1 MEEESCEKKRCTS
14 AKILGR
20 EQNRKN
26 LLVRCGFLTILGDD
40 DDSFAVCASVDGG
53 PGRKRWS
60 LQMVVMASPPG
71 LVNLARGLGRYSI
84 LC

>member
-1 MEEESCEKKRCTS
+1 MEEESCEKNDVRLLKFSVGSKT
-14 AKILGR
+14 
-20 EQNRKN
+20 RKN
-26 LLVRCGFLTILGDD
+26 LLVCCGFLTILGDD

-53 PGRKRWS
+53 FGRKRWS

-71 LVNLARGLGRYSI
+71 LVTLARGLGRYGT